1 MDLQFFWNILARRK
15 WLILAV
21 MAITSIAAFFF
32 VSRLDPVYKSDAQF
46 TTGIIDFK
54 GLTPDEDNFYL
65 QKFSVEISFGNLME
79 LMKSQKNLR
88 QLSYRLLIHD
98 LDESRE
104 KFIPFRTP
112 EPEAFEDF
120 NYSPEEKV
128 ELVKILKANASSLE
142 FKIED
147 TRMQSL
153 YNSFAKA
160 YGYDVKG
167 LKEYNLVIERI
178 NDTDRIRVECETENP
193 ELSYFIVENFTID
206 FLDYYDDLQQEEDDD
221 QVKLLKEAVAEKSA
235 AQLSKKAEI
244 DSYKRGKNIVNLTSQ
259 QQALVTQRTEYELQR
274 QTAFE
279 KIGPLRASIADL
291 DRQLAQID
299 RNSTGYDDEKMSENR
314 ALLNLNNRRDRLEEE
329 YAASGFKDKKI
340 ATQIELY
347 EKQIEATIKKIAKLE
362 PLTEKDELE
371 RTQETFV
378 QKKNDLE
385 IELRQAVGAVQTL
398 DKNIAEL
405 DQRGAGLV
413 NSEALVNGLE
423 AEYEILFDE
432 YKALNEEL
440 SKKSV
445 ESKDVSYPVK
455 LVEPAEI
462 ADEAEPDHQVLLSA
476 FSGLLSGMLCTVLI
490 FFLAFL
496 DQSLSNPNQFEKFTN
511 LVPLA
516 SVNKVND
523 KQMDIKNLYNST
535 SKDIRQ
541 ENFKESLR
549 NLRYQIESSGAQ
561 KFLFTSTNKGEGKT
575 FLLVHLA
582 HVLTL
587 KNKKVLLI
595 DANFKNNSLTQ
606 MSNQDL
612 QQGLL
617 NSRLLGEN
625 KLSDDFMTQS
635 PNNSSFNLE
644 GVDIIGNKGTSQSPS
659 EVFAGKDFHNF
670 IHDLGE
676 RYDYIFIESSAMNNY
691 SDTKE
696 LVEYADKVVSVF
708 SAESEIK
715 HVDREAIGFLQ
726 GLGNRFMGAIL
737 NKVDLKNLN

>member
-88 QLSYRLLIHD
+88 QLSYRLLAHD
-98 LDESRE
+98 LDAE
-104 KFIPFRTP
+104 IPFRTP
-112 EPEAFEDF
+112 DAEAFEKF
-120 NYSPEEKV
+120 SYSEAEKA
-128 ELVKILKANASSLE
+128 ELIAVLKENSESLK
-142 FKIED
+142 FKID
-147 TRMQSL
+147 DARINSL

-167 LKEYNLVIERI
+167 LKEYNLVIDRI

-193 ELSYFIVENFTID
+193 DLSYFIIENFCTD
-206 FLDYYDDLQQEEDDD
+206 FLEYYDVLQLEEDNV
-221 QVKLLKEAVAEKSA
+221 QVKLLREAVNEKNK
-235 AQLSKKAEI
+235 AQLQKKAEL
-244 DSYKRGKNIVNLTSQ
+244 DSYRRGKNLVNLTSQ

-274 QTAFE
+274 QTAYE
-279 KIGPLRASIADL
+279 KIDPLRASIADL
-291 DRQLAQID
+291 DRQLSEID
-299 RNSTGYDDEKMSENR
+299 RNSTGYEDEKMSENR
-314 ALLNLNNRRDRLEEE
+314 ALLNLNNRLDRLQED
-329 YAASGFKDKKI
+329 YAKTNYTDKKI
-340 ATQIELY
+340 QTQIELY
-347 EKQIEATIKKIAKLE
+347 QKQIKETLKRIARLE

-371 RTQETFV
+371 RTQEAFV

-385 IELRQAVGAVQTL
+385 IELRQALGAVKTL
-398 DKNIAEL
+398 DANIADL
-405 DQRGAGLV
+405 GRRGAGLV

-432 YKALNEEL
+432 YKAVNEEL

-455 LVEPAEI
+455 LVESAEI
-462 ADEAEPDHQVLLSA
+462 ADEAEPDHQMLLSA

-511 LVPLA
+511 LIPLA

-523 KQMDIKNLYNST
+523 KNLDVKNLFSST
-535 SKDIRQ
+535 SKDSRQ
-541 ENFKESLR
+541 ETFKESLR

-561 KFLFTSTNKGEGKT
+561 KFLFTSTSKGVGKT

-587 KNKKVLLI
+587 KNLKVLLI

-617 NSRLLGEN
+617 NSRLIGEN

-635 PNNSSFNLE
+635 PNHSTFNLE

-670 IHDLGE
+670 IQDLSE
-676 RYDYIFIESSAMNNY
+676 RYDYIFIESSAMNDY

>member
-21 MAITSIAAFFF
+21 MAITSIAAFYF

-88 QLSYRLLIHD
+88 QLSYRLLAHD
-98 LDESRE
+98 LDSEY
-104 KFIPFRTP
+104 PFRTP
-112 EPEAFEDF
+112 DAEVFEKF
-120 NYSPEEKV
+120 SFTPEEKA
-128 ELVKILKANASSLE
+128 ELVQVMKTNSETLN
-142 FKIED
+142 FKIAD

-153 YNSFAKA
+153 YNDFAKA
-160 YGYDVKG
+160 YGYDIKG
-167 LKEYNLVIERI
+167 LKEYNLAIERI
-178 NDTDRIRVECETENP
+178 NDTDRIRIACETENP
-193 ELSYFIVENFTID
+193 ELSYFIVENFTAD
-206 FLDYYDDLQQEEDDD
+206 FLEYYDDLQKEEDND
-221 QVKLLKEAVAEKSA
+221 QVKLLKEAVAEKYK
-235 AQLSKKAEI
+235 AQLSKKSELDA
-244 DSYKRGKNIVNLTSQ
+244 YRRGKNLVNLTSQ

-274 QTAFE
+274 QTSFE
-279 KIGPLRASIADL
+279 KINPLRASIEDL

-299 RNSTGYDDEKMSENR
+299 RNSTGYADEKMSENR
-314 ALLNLNNRRDRLEEE
+314 ALLNLNNRLDRLEEE
-329 YAASGFKDKKI
+329 YAASNFKDKKI
-340 ATQIELY
+340 ETQIALY
-347 EKQIEATIKKIAKLE
+347 EKQIQETLKKIAKLE

-385 IELRQAVGAVQTL
+385 IELRQALGAVKTL

-405 DQRGAGLV
+405 DLRGAGLV

-455 LVEPAEI
+455 LVESAEI
-462 ADEAEPDHQVLLSA
+462 ADEPEPNHQTLLSA

-516 SVNKVND
+516 SINKVND
-523 KQMDIKNLYNST
+523 KNLDIKNLFNST
-535 SKDIRQ
+535 SKDNRQ
-541 ENFKESLR
+541 ESFKESLR

-561 KFLFTSTNKGEGKT
+561 KFLLTSTNKGAGKT

-625 KLSDDFMTQS
+625 KLSEDFMTQS
-635 PNNSSFNLE
+635 PNNSKFNLE

-670 IHDLGE
+670 ITDLGD
-676 RYDYIFIESSAMNNY
+676 RYDYIFIESSAMNDY

-696 LVEYADKVVSVF
+696 LVEYADKVVTVF
-708 SAESEIK
+708 SAESEVK
-715 HVDREAIGFLQ
+715 NVDREAIGFLQ